1 MKWKEFMAR
10 KFGLSQNR
18 SARAV
23 INKSI
28 REEVAGGARLLD
40 LLGMWNQLE
49 PQQRKNR
56 VKRAVEEMGSA
67 QVDYY
72 AKKSRRK

>member
-18 SARAV
+18 DAKAV
-23 INKSI
+23 IHKSI

-40 LLGMWNQLE
+40 LLGMWDQLE

-72 AKKSRRK
+72 AQRARKK